1 MGQGCLQD
9 TMPMAKTESLS
20 NHFLIAMPS
29 LEDPNFHHTT
39 TYICEHDENGALGIV
54 INRPL
59 NMKLGEILQHMD
71 IKASSEKIS
80 SLPVYLGGPVQND
93 RGFVLHEP
101 LGDWEATLQ
110 VSDSIGITSSSDILA
125 AIAAGEGPEK
135 ALVTL
140 GYAGWGA
147 GQLEQEIAANAWL
160 NGPASTEIVFNTP
173 CEQRWLA
180 AAALLGVDL
189 NLLSGD
195 MGHA

>member
-1 MGQGCLQD
+1 MEQGCLQD
-9 TMPMAKTESLS
+9 TMTMGKTESLS

-39 TYICEHDENGALGIV
+39 TYICEHDEDGALGIV

-71 IKASSEKIS
+71 IKTSSEEIFS
-80 SLPVYLGGPVQND
+80 QPVYMGGPVQND

-101 LGDWEATLQ
+101 PGDWEATLR
-110 VSDSIGITSSSDILA
+110 VTDSIGVTSSSDILA
-125 AIAAGEGPEK
+125 AIAAGEGPERV
-135 ALVTL
+135 LVTL

-160 NGPASTEIVFNTP
+160 SGPASTEIVFNTP

-180 AAALLGVDL
+180 AAALIGVDL
-189 NLLSGD
+189 NLLSGE